1 MLGFAIL
8 SYPDNGIG
16 GFVAQGLGT
25 SMLQVPNLVKKPI
38 LWLPTVLTSAIL
50 GPIATCV
57 FQLRNNGPAI
67 SSGMGTS
74 GLVGPIGIITGW
86 TNMPKGYVVGMFDW
100 IGMILLCFVLPLVLT
115 WIFGK
120 IMRSMGLIKEGD
132 LKVDLG

>member
-1 MLGFAIL
+1 MI
-8 SYPDNGIG
+8 
-16 GFVAQGLGT
+16 
-25 SMLQVPNLVKKPI
+25 
-38 LWLPTVLTSAIL
+38 TSAIL

-86 TNMPKGYVVGMFDW
+86 TNMPEGYAVGAFDW

-115 WIFGK
+115 WAIGK
-120 IMRSMGLIKEGD
+120 VMRSMGLIKEGD

>member
-1 MLGFAIL
+1 
-8 SYPDNGIG
+8 
-16 GFVAQGLGT
+16 
-25 SMLQVPNLVKKPI
+25 
-38 LWLPTVLTSAIL
+38 
-50 GPIATCV
+50 
-57 FQLRNNGPAI
+57 
-67 SSGMGTS
+67 MGTS

-86 TNMPKGYVVGMFDW
+86 TNMPEGYAVGMFDW